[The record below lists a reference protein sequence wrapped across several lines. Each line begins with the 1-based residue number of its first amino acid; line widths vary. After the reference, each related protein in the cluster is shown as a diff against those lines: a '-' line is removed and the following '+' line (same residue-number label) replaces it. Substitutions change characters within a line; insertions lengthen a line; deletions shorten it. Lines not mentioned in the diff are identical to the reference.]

1 MKAIHVHEF
10 GDPEVMVLEDAA
22 DPTPGAGQILVDV
35 KAAGVNPVDTT
46 FRSGAHPL
54 SKSLALPWTPGV
66 DAAGDV
72 VAVGEGVSGFSPGD
86 RVFGAAV
93 SGSYAE
99 KALLSSLRTANLP
112 EGLSYEEG
120 ASLPVVL
127 YTAYYALIYK
137 AGLKAGETVLIH
149 AGAGGVGCM
158 GVQIA
163 KAAGARVIT
172 TVSSEEKA
180 AFCREFGADVV
191 INYREEDFAERCLAE
206 TDGRGVDSVIE
217 MVAVENFGDDCR
229 AVKKYGCIVV
239 LGAGT
244 GKNPVG
250 SVNYP
255 PFYSKDIDVRGLS
268 LFNSDPV
275 FPEMIRQL
283 DLMLADGRVRA
294 SVGETMPLA
303 EAPRSHDVLMT
314 GKIFGKIVLT
324 MGG

>member
-1 MKAIHVHEF
+1 MKAIQVHEF

-72 VAVGEGVSGFSPGD
+72 LAVGEGVSGFSPGD
-86 RVFGAAV
+86 RVFGLAV

-99 KALLSSLRTANLP
+99 KALLSSLRTAKLP
-112 EGLSYEEG
+112 DNLSYKEG

-158 GVQIA
+158 GIQIA

-172 TVSSEEKA
+172 TVSSGEKA

-191 INYREEDFAERCLAE
+191 VNYREEDFAERCLAE

-283 DLMLADGRVRA
+283 NLMLADGRVRA
-294 SVGETMPLA
+294 SVGETIPLA
-303 EAPRSHDVLMT
+303 EAPRAHDLLMT

>member
-10 GDPEVMVLEDAA
+10 GGPEAMVLEDAV
-22 DPTPGAGQILVDV
+22 DPTPGVGQILVDV

-72 VAVGEGVSGFSPGD
+72 VAVGEGVSGFAPGD
-86 RVFGAAV
+86 RVFGLAV
-93 SGSYAE
+93 SGAYAE
-99 KALLSSLRTANLP
+99 KTLLSSLRTAKLP
-112 EGLSYEEG
+112 EGLSYEDG

-137 AGLKAGETVLIH
+137 AQLKAGETVLIH

-172 TVSSEEKA
+172 TVSSEDKA
-180 AFCREFGADVV
+180 AFCRGFGADVV
-191 INYREEDFAERCLAE
+191 VNYREEDFAERCLAE

-275 FPEMIRQL
+275 FPEMVRQL
-283 DLMLADGRVRA
+283 NPMLADGRVRA
-294 SVGETMPLA
+294 SVGETMPLV
-303 EAPRSHDVLMT
+303 EAPRSHDLLMT
-314 GKIFGKIVLT
+314 GKVFGKIVLT
-324 MGG
+324 TGG

>member
-72 VAVGEGVSGFSPGD
+72 LAVGEGVSGFAPGD
-86 RVFGAAV
+86 RVFGLAV

-99 KALLSSLRTANLP
+99 KALLSSLRTAKLP

-137 AGLKAGETVLIH
+137 AGLKVGETVLIH

-158 GVQIA
+158 GIQIA

-180 AFCREFGADVV
+180 AFCRGFGADVV
-191 INYREEDFAERCLAE
+191 VNYREEDFAERCLAE

-283 DLMLADGRVRA
+283 GLMLADGRVRA
-294 SVGETMPLA
+294 SVGETIPLA
-303 EAPRSHDVLMT
+303 EAPRAHDLLMT

>member
-10 GDPEVMVLEDAA
+10 GGPEVMVLEDAA

-54 SKSLALPWTPGV
+54 SRSLALPWTPGV

-72 VAVGEGVSGFSPGD
+72 LAVGEGVSGFASGD
-86 RVFGAAV
+86 RVFGAAM

-99 KALLSSLRTANLP
+99 KALLNPLRTAKLP
-112 EGLSYEEG
+112 DSLSYEEG

-158 GVQIA
+158 GIQIA

-172 TVSSEEKA
+172 TVSSEDKA

-191 INYREEDFAERCLAE
+191 VNYREEDVAERCLAE
-206 TDGRGVDSVIE
+206 TGGVGVDSVIE
-217 MVAVENFGDDCR
+217 MVAVENFDADCR
-229 AVKKYGCIVV
+229 AVKKYGTIVV

-303 EAPRSHDVLMT
+303 DAPRAHDVLMT
-314 GKIFGKIVLT
+314 GKVFGKIVLAT
-324 MGG
+324 GG

>member
-10 GDPEVMVLEDAA
+10 GDPAVMVLEDAQ
-22 DPTPGAGQILVDV
+22 DPTPGAGQILVRV
-35 KAAGVNPVDTT
+35 RAAGVNPVDTT

-54 SKSLALPWTPGV
+54 SRSLALPWTPGI
-66 DAAGDV
+66 DAAGEV
-72 VAVGEGVSGFSPGD
+72 LAAGEGVEGFSPGD
-86 RVFGAAV
+86 RVFGAAT

-99 KALLSSLRTANLP
+99 QALLSPLRTARLP
-112 EGLSYEEG
+112 ENLTWEEG
-120 ASLPVVL
+120 ASFPVVL
-127 YTAYYALIYK
+127 YTAYYALVYK
-137 AGLKAGETVLIH
+137 AGVKAGETVLIH

-158 GVQIA
+158 AIQIA

-172 TVSSEEKA
+172 TVSSAEKA
-180 AFCREFGADVV
+180 EFCRAFGADVIV
-191 INYREEDFAERCLAE
+191 NYREEDFAERCLAE

-217 MVAVENFGDDCR
+217 MVAAENFDADCR

-275 FPEMIRQL
+275 FPAMVRHLGLLLSE
-283 DLMLADGRVRA
+283 GKVRA

-303 EAPRSHDVLMT
+303 EAPRAHETLMT
-314 GKIFGKIVLT
+314 GRVFGKIVLT
-324 MGG
+324 VGE

>member
-72 VAVGEGVSGFSPGD
+72 LAVGEGVSGFAPGD

-137 AGLKAGETVLIH
+137 AQLKAGETVLIH

-158 GVQIA
+158 GIQIA

-191 INYREEDFAERCLAE
+191 VNYREEDFAERCLAE

-283 DLMLADGRVRA
+283 NLMLTDGRVRA

-303 EAPRSHDVLMT
+303 EAPRAHDLLMT

>member
-10 GDPEVMVLEDAA
+10 GDPEVMVLEDAG
-22 DPTPGAGQILVDV
+22 DPTPGVGQILVDV

-72 VAVGEGVSGFSPGD
+72 LAVGEGVSGFSVGD
-86 RVFGAAV
+86 RVFGLAV
-93 SGSYAE
+93 SGAYAE
-99 KALLSSLRTANLP
+99 RALLSSLRTANLP
-112 EGLSYEEG
+112 DNLSYEEG

-149 AGAGGVGCM
+149 AGAGGVGCL
-158 GVQIA
+158 GIQIA

-191 INYREEDFAERCLAE
+191 VNYREEDFAERCLAE

-275 FPEMIRQL
+275 FPEMVRQL
-283 DLMLADGRVRA
+283 APMLADGRVRA

-303 EAPRSHDVLMT
+303 DAARAHDLLMT

-324 MGG
+324 MGV

>member
-72 VAVGEGVSGFSPGD
+72 LAVGEGVSGFAPGD

-99 KALLSSLRTANLP
+99 KALLSSLRTAKLP

-137 AGLKAGETVLIH
+137 AQLKAGETVLIH

-158 GVQIA
+158 GIQIA
-163 KAAGARVIT
+163 KAAGACVIT

-180 AFCREFGADVV
+180 AFCRGFGADVV
-191 INYREEDFAERCLAE
+191 VNYREEDFAERCLAE

-303 EAPRSHDVLMT
+303 DAPRAHDLLMT

>member
-158 GVQIA
+158 GIQIA

-172 TVSSEEKA
+172 TVSSEEKPRFA
-180 AFCREFGADVV
+180 ASSAR
-191 INYREEDFAERCLAE
+191 
-206 TDGRGVDSVIE
+206 T
-217 MVAVENFGDDCR
+217 
-229 AVKKYGCIVV
+229 
-239 LGAGT
+239 
-244 GKNPVG
+244 
-250 SVNYP
+250 
-255 PFYSKDIDVRGLS
+255 
-268 LFNSDPV
+268 
-275 FPEMIRQL
+275 
-283 DLMLADGRVRA
+283 
-294 SVGETMPLA
+294 
-303 EAPRSHDVLMT
+303 
-314 GKIFGKIVLT
+314 
-324 MGG
+324 